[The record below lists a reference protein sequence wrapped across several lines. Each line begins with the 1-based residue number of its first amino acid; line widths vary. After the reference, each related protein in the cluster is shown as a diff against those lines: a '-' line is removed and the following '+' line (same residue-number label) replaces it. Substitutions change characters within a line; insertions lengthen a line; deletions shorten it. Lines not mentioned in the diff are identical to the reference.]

1 MIKNLV
7 KIFLLIFTNIAL
19 SQSGTNSPYSYT
31 GLGEV
36 NFRGNQINRFMGGLE
51 VYNDS
56 IHANLG
62 NPSSY
67 ARLLLTQR
75 RRKLTKKYL
84 LRINLMLLLE
94 SP

>member
-7 KIFLLIFTNIAL
+7 KIFLLIFTNVAF

-51 VYNDS
+51 VYND
-56 IHANLG
+56 
-62 NPSSY
+62 
-67 ARLLLTQR
+67 
-75 RRKLTKKYL
+75 
-84 LRINLMLLLE
+84 
-94 SP
+94 